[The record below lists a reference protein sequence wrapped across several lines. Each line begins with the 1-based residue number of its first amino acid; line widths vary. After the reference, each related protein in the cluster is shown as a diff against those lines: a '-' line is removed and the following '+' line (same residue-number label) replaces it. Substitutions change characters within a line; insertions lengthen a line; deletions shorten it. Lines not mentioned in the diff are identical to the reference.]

1 MPQNFDLT
9 QTGPELQERID
20 QVFPNRDNITAEGER
35 AQGAEQELDAVKA
48 TRQEL
53 QAETTRAQA
62 AEQSLHDYTDAETTR
77 AQAAEQTLSETLS
90 AEVSRAQAAEHELE
104 SSKATREELQAENSR
119 ATTKEADLQAQID
132 AIVSKDATV
141 NLTASPTTI
150 FVGTATNIALT
161 ATTNTDATAINIK
174 RGTTTLATG
183 SGKTLSHTDA
193 AVTLNAPGSVAYS
206 ADFTISGLH
215 RSTNK
220 SVTAVYPIFYGAQA
234 EFDAESLTQYATPTT
249 SVARAYTVQ
258 LDSTRRKFYLR
269 VPKQGVAQVK
279 SVVMGSGSEA
289 SPVSG
294 GIVAAL
300 SDENYNVWASDD
312 GFTGNGPQVFTVS

>member
-1 MPQNFDLT
+1 MAQNFDLT

-20 QVFPNRDNITAEGER
+20 QVFPNRDDIAAEGER
-35 AQGAEQELDAVKA
+35 AQGAEQDLEAAKA

-53 QAETTRAQA
+53 QAETTRAQT

-77 AQAAEQTLSETLS
+77 AQAAEQTLSEALS
-90 AEVSRAQAAEHELE
+90 AEVVRAQASEHELE
-104 SSKATREELQAENSR
+104 LSKATRMELQAENSR
-119 ATTKEADLQAQID
+119 ATEKENNLQAQID

-141 NLTASPTTI
+141 NLAASPATI
-150 FVGTATNIALT
+150 FVGTATDIALT
-161 ATTNTDATAINIK
+161 ATTNTDATAITIK
-174 RGTTTLATG
+174 RGEDTLATG
-183 SGKTLSHTDA
+183 SGKTLSHTDTA
-193 AVTLNAPGSVAYS
+193 MTLDAPGSVAYS
-206 ADFTISGLH
+206 VDFTISGLH
-215 RSTNK
+215 RSANK
-220 SVTAVYPIFYGAQA
+220 SVTAVYPIFYGAQ
-234 EFDAESLTQYATPTT
+234 EDFDAESLTQYTTPTIA
-249 SVARAYTVQ
+249 VARAYTVQ

-294 GIVAAL
+294 GIVADL

>member
-9 QTGPELQERID
+9 QTGPELQERIN
-20 QVFPNRDNITAEGER
+20 QVFPNRDNIAAEGER
-35 AQGAEQELDAVKA
+35 AQGAEQELDAEKA

-53 QAETTRAQA
+53 QAETA
-62 AEQSLHDYTDAETTR
+62 
-77 AQAAEQTLSETLS
+77 
-90 AEVSRAQAAEHELE
+90 
-104 SSKATREELQAENSR
+104 R
-119 ATTKEADLQAQID
+119 ATEKENNLQAQID

-141 NLTASPTTI
+141 NLTASPATI
-150 FVGTATNIALT
+150 FVGTATDIALT
-161 ATTNTDATAINIK
+161 ATTNTDATAITIK
-174 RGTTTLATG
+174 RGEDTLATG

-193 AVTLNAPGSVAYS
+193 AMTLDAPGSVAYS
-206 ADFTISGLH
+206 AEFTISGLH

-234 EFDAESLTQYATPTT
+234 DFDAESLTQYTTPTT
-249 SVARAYTVQ
+249 AVACAYTVQ

-294 GIVAAL
+294 NIIAAL

>member
-20 QVFPNRDNITAEGER
+20 QVFPNRDNIEAEGER
-35 AQGAEQELDAVKA
+35 AQGAEQELDETKA
-48 TRQEL
+48 TRGEL
-53 QAETTRAQA
+53 QAETA
-62 AEQSLHDYTDAETTR
+62 
-77 AQAAEQTLSETLS
+77 
-90 AEVSRAQAAEHELE
+90 
-104 SSKATREELQAENSR
+104 R
-119 ATTKEADLQAQID
+119 ATEKENNLQAQID

-141 NLTASPTTI
+141 SLAASPATI
-150 FVGTATNIALT
+150 FVGTATDITLT
-161 ATTNTDATAINIK
+161 ATTNTDATAITIK
-174 RGTTTLATG
+174 RGEDTLATG
-183 SGKTLSHTDA
+183 SGKTLSHTDT
-193 AVTLNAPGSVAYS
+193 AVTLEAPGSVAYS

-215 RSTNK
+215 RSANK

-234 EFDAESLTQYATPTT
+234 DFDAASLAQYATPTT
-249 SVARAYTVQ
+249 AVNRVYTVQ

-269 VPKQGVAQVK
+269 IPKQGVAQVK

>member
-1 MPQNFDLT
+1 MAQNFDLT

-20 QVFPNRDNITAEGER
+20 QVFPNRDDIAAEGER
-35 AQGAEQELDAVKA
+35 ARGAEQDLDAAKA
-48 TRQEL
+48 TREEL
-53 QAETTRAQA
+53 QAETDRAQA
-62 AEQSLHDYTDAETTR
+62 AEQSLHDYTDAETT
-77 AQAAEQTLSETLS
+77 
-90 AEVSRAQAAEHELE
+90 
-104 SSKATREELQAENSR
+104 R

-141 NLTASPTTI
+141 SLAANPSAI
-150 FVGTATNIALT
+150 FVATPTSIALT
-161 ATTNTDATAINIK
+161 ASTNTTASAISIK
-174 RGTTTLATG
+174 RAGTTIAQG
-183 SGKTLSHTDA
+183 SGKTLTHTDA
-193 AVTLNAPGSVAYS
+193 DVTIDAPGTLAYS
-206 ADFTISGLH
+206 ADFTISGLQ
-215 RSTNK
+215 RSASK
-220 SVTAVYPIFYGAQA
+220 SVAAVYPIAYGAMSDY
-234 EFDAESLTQYATPTT
+234 DAEQLTQYATPTT

-258 LDSTRRKFYLR
+258 LDSTRRKFYIR

-294 GIVAAL
+294 NIIAAL

>member
-1 MPQNFDLT
+1 MSVYTDKLKQLVDSIVKSNNNQEITGQLLQKALNAMIDATEETYQLVDALKIGGIALLQQLGDSTTMGISQKVITEYLTSLQN
-9 QTGPELQERID
+9 QI
-20 QVFPNRDNITAEGER
+20 N
-35 AQGAEQELDAVKA
+35 
-48 TRQEL
+48 
-53 QAETTRAQA
+53 AETQRAQA
-62 AEQSLHDYTDAETTR
+62 AEQDLHNYTDTTR
-77 AQAAEQTLSETLS
+77 A
-90 AEVSRAQAAEHELE
+90 
-104 SSKATREELQAENSR
+104 ELQAETAR
-119 ATTKEADLQAQID
+119 ATEKENNLQAQID

-141 NLTASPTTI
+141 NLAASPATI
-150 FVGTATNIALT
+150 FVGTATDIALT
-161 ATTNTDATAINIK
+161 ATTNTDATDITIK
-174 RGTTTLATG
+174 RGEDTLATG
-183 SGKTLSHTDA
+183 SGKMLSHTDP
-193 AVTLNAPGSVAYS
+193 AVTLDAPGSVAYS

-234 EFDAESLTQYATPTT
+234 DFDAESLTQYATPTT
-249 SVARAYTVQ
+249 AVARAYTVQ
-258 LDSTRRKFYLR
+258 LNSTRRKFFLR

-294 GIVAAL
+294 GIVASL

>member
-1 MPQNFDLT
+1 MAQNFDLS

-20 QVFPNRDNITAEGER
+20 QVFPNRDNIAAEGER
-35 AQGAEQELDAVKA
+35 AQGSEQELESAKA
-48 TRQEL
+48 TRGEL

-77 AQAAEQTLSETLS
+77 ATE
-90 AEVSRAQAAEHELE
+90 
-104 SSKATREELQAENSR
+104 KENN
-119 ATTKEADLQAQID
+119 LQAQID

-141 NLTASPTTI
+141 NLAASPTTI
-150 FVGTATNIALT
+150 FVGTATDITLT
-161 ATTNTDATAINIK
+161 AATNTDATDITIK
-174 RGTTTLATG
+174 RGEDTLATG
-183 SGKTLSHTDA
+183 SGKTLSHTDT
-193 AVTLNAPGSVAYS
+193 AVTLDAPGSLAYS

-234 EFDAESLTQYATPTT
+234 DFDAESLTQYTTPTT
-249 SVARAYTVQ
+249 AVARAYTVQ

-269 VPKQGVAQVK
+269 IPKQGVAQVK

-294 GIVAAL
+294 GIVAEL
-300 SDENYNVWASDD
+300 GDENYNVWASDD

>member
-1 MPQNFDLT
+1 MAQNFDLT

-20 QVFPNRDNITAEGER
+20 QVFPNRDDIAAEGER
-35 AQGAEQELDAVKA
+35 AQGAEQELEAAKA

-53 QAETTRAQA
+53 QAETTRATE
-62 AEQSLHDYTDAETTR
+62 AEQALHDYTDAETTR
-77 AQAAEQTLSETLS
+77 ATEKENNLQT
-90 AEVSRAQAAEHELE
+90 
-104 SSKATREELQAENSR
+104 
-119 ATTKEADLQAQID
+119 QID

-141 NLTASPTTI
+141 NLAASPATI
-150 FVGTATNIALT
+150 FVGTATDINLT
-161 ATTNTDATAINIK
+161 ATTNTEATDITIK
-174 RGTTTLATG
+174 RGEDTLATG
-183 SGKTLSHTDA
+183 SGKTLSHTDT
-193 AVTLNAPGSVAYS
+193 AVTLDAPGSLAYS

-220 SVTAVYPIFYGAQA
+220 SITAVYPIFYGAQA
-234 EFDAESLTQYATPTT
+234 DFDAASLAQYGTPTT
-249 SVARAYTVQ
+249 AVARAYTVQ

-294 GIVAAL
+294 GIVASL

>member
-1 MPQNFDLT
+1 MATNFDLQ
-9 QTGPELQERID
+9 QTGPELQEIINLS
-20 QVFPNRDNITAEGER
+20 VP
-35 AQGAEQELDAVKA
+35 
-48 TRQEL
+48 
-53 QAETTRAQA
+53 
-62 AEQSLHDYTDAETTR
+62 TD
-77 AQAAEQTLSETLS
+77 
-90 AEVSRAQAAEHELE
+90 E
-104 SSKATREELQAENSR
+104 S
-119 ATTKEADLQAQID
+119 LQAQINE
-132 AIVSKDATV
+132 IVSEKATV
-141 NLTASPTTI
+141 NLTASPATI
-150 FVGTATNIALT
+150 FVGTATDITLT
-161 ATTNTDATAINIK
+161 ATTNTDATTITIK
-174 RGTTTLATG
+174 RGTDTLATG

-193 AVTLNAPGSVAYS
+193 AVTLDAPGSVAYS
-206 ADFTISGLH
+206 SEFTISGLH

-234 EFDAESLTQYATPTT
+234 DFDAASLAQYATPTT

-294 GIVAAL
+294 GIVAEL
-300 SDENYNVWASDD
+300 GDENYNVWASDD

>member
-1 MPQNFDLT
+1 MAQNYDLT

-20 QVFPNRDNITAEGER
+20 QVFPNRDNIAAEGER
-35 AQGAEQELDAVKA
+35 AQGAEQELETAKA
-48 TRQEL
+48 TREEL
-53 QAETTRAQA
+53 QTETTRAQT
-62 AEQSLHDYTDAETTR
+62 AEQSLHDYTDAETT
-77 AQAAEQTLSETLS
+77 
-90 AEVSRAQAAEHELE
+90 
-104 SSKATREELQAENSR
+104 R

-141 NLTASPTTI
+141 SLTASPVTI
-150 FVGTATNIALT
+150 FVGTATDIALT
-161 ATTNTDATAINIK
+161 ATTNTDATDITIK
-174 RGTTTLATG
+174 RGEDTLATG

-193 AVTLNAPGSVAYS
+193 AVTLDAPGSVPYS

-234 EFDAESLTQYATPTT
+234 NFDAASLTQYATPTT
-249 SVARAYTVQ
+249 AVARAYTVQ

>member
-1 MPQNFDLT
+1 MAQNFDLT

-20 QVFPNRDNITAEGER
+20 QVPI
-35 AQGAEQELDAVKA
+35 
-48 TRQEL
+48 
-53 QAETTRAQA
+53 
-62 AEQSLHDYTDAETTR
+62 
-77 AQAAEQTLSETLS
+77 
-90 AEVSRAQAAEHELE
+90 
-104 SSKATREELQAENSR
+104 TREELQAETAR
-119 ATTKEADLQAQID
+119 ATEKENNLQAQID

-141 NLTASPTTI
+141 SLAASPATI

-161 ATTNTDATAINIK
+161 ATTNTDATAITIK
-174 RGTTTLATG
+174 RGTDTLATG

-193 AVTLNAPGSVAYS
+193 AVTLDTPGSVAYS

-215 RSTNK
+215 RSANK
-220 SVTAVYPIFYGAQA
+220 SVTAVFPIFYGAQA
-234 EFDAESLTQYATPTT
+234 DFDTASLAQYTTPTT
-249 SVARAYTVQ
+249 AVARAYTVQ
-258 LDSTRRKFYLR
+258 LDNTRRKFFLR

>member
-1 MPQNFDLT
+1 MPTVSRFVFAKKKKTFIKLKNMAQNFDLA

-20 QVFPNRDNITAEGER
+20 QVFPNRDNIAAEGER
-35 AQGAEQELDAVKA
+35 AQGAEQEL
-48 TRQEL
+48 E
-53 QAETTRAQA
+53 A
-62 AEQSLHDYTDAETTR
+62 A
-77 AQAAEQTLSETLS
+77 
-90 AEVSRAQAAEHELE
+90 
-104 SSKATREELQAENSR
+104 KATREELQAETARAQAAEQALHDYTDAETAR
-119 ATTKEADLQAQID
+119 ATTREADLQAQID

-141 NLTASPTTI
+141 SLAASPATI

-161 ATTNTDATAINIK
+161 ATTNTDATDIIIK
-174 RGTTTLATG
+174 RGTDTLATG
-183 SGKTLSHTDA
+183 SGKTLSHTDP
-193 AVTLNAPGSVAYS
+193 AVTLDAPGSVAYS

-234 EFDAESLTQYATPTT
+234 EFDAESLAQYATPTT
-249 SVARAYTVQ
+249 AVARAYTVQ

-294 GIVAAL
+294 GIVAEL
-300 SDENYNVWASDD
+300 GDENYNVWASDD
-312 GFTGNGPQVFTVS
+312 GFTGNGSQVFTVS

>member
-1 MPQNFDLT
+1 MPQNFDLI

-20 QVFPNRDNITAEGER
+20 QVFPNRDNIAAEGER
-35 AQGAEQELDAVKA
+35 AQGAEQELEEAKA

-53 QAETTRAQA
+53 QAETA
-62 AEQSLHDYTDAETTR
+62 
-77 AQAAEQTLSETLS
+77 
-90 AEVSRAQAAEHELE
+90 
-104 SSKATREELQAENSR
+104 R
-119 ATTKEADLQAQID
+119 ATEKENNLQAQID

-141 NLTASPTTI
+141 SLAASPATI
-150 FVGTATNIALT
+150 FVATATDIALT
-161 ATTNTDATAINIK
+161 ANTNTNTDATAITIK
-174 RGTTTLATG
+174 RGEDTLATG
-183 SGKTLSHTDA
+183 SGKTLSHTDP
-193 AVTLNAPGSVAYS
+193 AVTLDAPGSVAYS

-215 RSTNK
+215 RSANK

-234 EFDAESLTQYATPTT
+234 DFDAASLAQYATPTT
-249 SVARAYTVQ
+249 AVARAYTVT
-258 LDSTRRKFYLR
+258 LDNTRRKFYIR
-269 VPKQGVAQVK
+269 VPKHGVAQVK

-312 GFTGNGPQVFTVS
+312 GFTGDGPQVFTVS

>member
-1 MPQNFDLT
+1 MYIVTKIKEYMAQNYDLT

-20 QVFPNRDNITAEGER
+20 QVFPNRDNIAAEGER
-35 AQGAEQELDAVKA
+35 AQGAEQELDTNKA

-53 QAETTRAQA
+53 QAETT
-62 AEQSLHDYTDAETTR
+62 
-77 AQAAEQTLSETLS
+77 
-90 AEVSRAQAAEHELE
+90 
-104 SSKATREELQAENSR
+104 R

-141 NLTASPTTI
+141 NLADSPATI
-150 FVGTATNIALT
+150 FVGTATDITLT
-161 ATTNTDATAINIK
+161 ATTNTDATAITIK
-174 RGTTTLATG
+174 RGDDTLATG

-193 AVTLNAPGSVAYS
+193 AVTLDAPGSVVYS

-234 EFDAESLTQYATPTT
+234 DFDAASLAQYATPTT

-269 VPKQGVAQVK
+269 IPKQGVAQVK
-279 SVVMGSGSEA
+279 SVVMGSGNEA

-294 GIVAAL
+294 NIIAAL

-312 GFTGNGPQVFTVS
+312 GFTGDGPQVFTVS